1 MKNKV
6 SNKTTDHHIKN
17 AKVVYIHSVPPYWRD
32 YEIQQPT
39 EEGIY
44 VCLGA
49 VSGRARQLEQHFVD
63 FCEYIVGAGFDV
75 DLENSERII
84 THWLPVPELPEGDKL
99 STKKVSVL
107 F

>member
-6 SNKTTDHHIKN
+6 AKDTSDCDLKN
-17 AKVVYIHSVPPYWRD
+17 AKVVYIHSIPPYWRD
-32 YEIQQPT
+32 YDREQPT

-49 VSGRARQLEQHFVD
+49 VTGRARHLEQHFVD

-99 STKKVSVL
+99 STKKISTL